1 MKKPLHDSTGPPLAA
16 LILILLL
23 ALGSLGVG
31 YGLWS
36 KTLTIVGKVETGEVD
51 ARWKGASCTEF
62 HTWPSLPSSPA
73 DQGEL
78 LGKDVGAWNVE
89 VDPDDDQILHFTIL
103 NGYPSYAVD
112 CQVHFEVQGSIPVI
126 VRGTAVWPGQGLT
139 NCTLTGSNSKTLA
152 CDELTVVFT
161 DNLGS
166 QLHPEDEAASS
177 LTVHVEQP
185 ADENSL
191 YTFDVGV
198 CMAQWN
204 EGATA
209 AECFAAAP

>member
-1 MKKPLHDSTGPPLAA
+1 MTKPSHDSTGPPPAA

-31 YGLWS
+31 FGLWS
-36 KTLTIVGKVETGEVD
+36 KTLTIEGSVHTGEVD
-51 ARWKGASCTEF
+51 ARWTGASCTEF
-62 HTWPSLPSSPA
+62 HTWPDLPSSPA

-78 LGKDVGAWNVE
+78 LGKDVGDWDIS
-89 VDPDDDQILHFTIL
+89 VDPQDDQILHFTIW

-112 CQVHFEVQGSIPVI
+112 CQVHFEVEGTIPVI
-126 VRGTAVWPGQGLT
+126 VRGTAIWPGPELT
-139 NCTLTGSNSKTLA
+139 NCTLSGSNNKTLV
-152 CDELTVVFT
+152 CDQLTVIFT

-166 QLHPEDEAASS
+166 QLHPGDEAASS

-185 ADENSL
+185 AQENDL